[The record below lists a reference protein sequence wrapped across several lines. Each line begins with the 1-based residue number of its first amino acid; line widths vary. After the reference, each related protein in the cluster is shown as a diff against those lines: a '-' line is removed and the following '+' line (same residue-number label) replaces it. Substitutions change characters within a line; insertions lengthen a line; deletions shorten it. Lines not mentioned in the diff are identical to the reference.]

1 MSSFFIIFAGKIRS
15 MTTPELFKE
24 YIWLVNTIHQAKA
37 ISLADI
43 NEKWVRTEM
52 SGGVEMARSTFNRH
66 RIAIEDIFGI
76 YIECNRKNHH
86 RYYIGNDNVL
96 SEQSVQ
102 NWMLNTLSVNN
113 VISESLSLQRQI
125 LLESVP
131 SGNGF
136 LEPIISAMKKQQLLR
151 ISYQKYG
158 APNPRSFEMAPY
170 CIKLYHRRWY
180 LLGRFNTGKYGVFA
194 FDRLQGVELMEDM
207 FQTDRNFDA
216 EQFFSD
222 SFGVVLITQMEPQ
235 RVVLRAFSNE
245 AHYLRDLPLHH
256 SQRELGE
263 ADGYV
268 DFEYYLKP
276 TLDFCGQIL
285 SRGNRLMVLQ
295 PKSLVQQVKQML
307 IDALRNYEP

>member
-1 MSSFFIIFAGKIRS
+1 MSGFFIIFAEKFSI
-15 MTTPELFKE
+15 MTTPALFKE

-37 ISLADI
+37 ISLAEI

-76 YIECNRKNHH
+76 YIECNRKNQH
-86 RYYIGNDNVL
+86 RYYIGNANVL

-113 VISESLSLQRQI
+113 VISECLPLQRRI

-131 SGNGF
+131 SGHGF
-136 LEPIISAMKKQQLLR
+136 LEPIISAMKKQMLLH
-151 ISYQKYG
+151 ITYQKYG
-158 APNPRSFEMAPY
+158 TPLPRTFDIAPY

-180 LLGRFNTGKYGVFA
+180 LLGRFETGKFGIFA
-194 FDRLQGVELMEDM
+194 FDRLQGVEQMGDT
-207 FQTDRNFDA
+207 FQIDRDFDA

-222 SFGVVLITQMEPQ
+222 CFGVVLITQMEPQ
-235 RVVLRAFSNE
+235 RVVLRAFSDE

-256 SQRELGE
+256 SQRELGAGE
-263 ADGYV
+263 GHV
-268 DFEYYLKP
+268 DFEYRLRP

-285 SRGNRLMVLQ
+285 SRGNRLMVVEPQ
-295 PKSLVQQVKQML
+295 SLAQQVKQML
-307 IDALRNYEP
+307 TDALRNYE